1 MAPLADHEDPRE
13 FDGRGVD
20 ITWRSWRRGVGAR
33 NRVDVDEVAVLGEAI
48 DEGHD
53 AGRAWKDSAPL
64 LVGQVGRDDGDL
76 GFVATINDVA
86 EKVGGATFAGQVPKL
101 VENQDVR
108 RQIALAEATFESG
121 Q

>member
-48 DEGHD
+48 DEYRKAQRETPGAH
-53 AGRAWKDSAPL
+53 AELRQMVEALVAARKAWA
-64 LVGQVGRDDGDL
+64 
-76 GFVATINDVA
+76 AIA
-86 EKVGGATFAGQVPKL
+86 ET
-101 VENQDVR
+101 VR
-108 RQIALAEATFESG
+108 
-121 Q
+121 